1 MIALKEVVRKR
12 KERGKKKMWKVVCKF
27 YSGGKKTIGRFKT
40 YRDADEFVRNPG
52 GEFASMPCCVW
63 TIEKER

>member
-1 MIALKEVVRKR
+1 
-12 KERGKKKMWKVVCKF
+12 MWKVVCKF
-27 YSGGKKTIGRFKT
+27 YSGGKKTIGKFKT

-52 GEFASMPCCVW
+52 GEVASMPCCVW

>member
-1 MIALKEVVRKR
+1 
-12 KERGKKKMWKVVCKF
+12 MWKVVCKF
-27 YSGGKKTIGRFKT
+27 YSGGKKTIGKFKT

-52 GEFASMPCCVW
+52 VEFARMPCCVW

>member
-1 MIALKEVVRKR
+1 MIALKRSGQKKKR
-12 KERGKKKMWKVVCKF
+12 MGKKKMWKVVCKF
-27 YSGGKKTIGRFKT
+27 YSGGKKTIGKFKT